1 MAARNSVKTY
11 VKDCFYHLYNRG
23 VEKRTIF
30 QDEQDF
36 GVFCN
41 YLKNYL
47 LPKDEFELQRI
58 IGSQDSKSSEKQ
70 KALKQLHLRNFN
82 NKIELHAYALLP
94 NHFHL
99 LVRQNNEDEIF
110 NFMIALGTRY
120 SGYFNRKYKRVG
132 PLFQGVYKAVLI
144 ETDMQLLHL
153 SRYIHL
159 NPIRYSNNLL
169 PSSLNDYL
177 GTTNTA
183 WIKTDYILNYFRK
196 DDPHTDY
203 QKFVSSALDESQLG
217 TLTIEYDG

>member
-23 VEKRTIF
+23 VEKRNIF

-47 LPKDEFELQRI
+47 LPKDELGLQI
-58 IGSQDSKSSEKQ
+58 IINSSDAKSSDKQ
-70 KALKQLHLRNFN
+70 KALKQLQLKNFN
-82 NKIELHAYALLP
+82 NRIQLHAYALLP

-99 LVRQNNEDEIF
+99 LVRQDNEIDIY
-110 NFMIALGTRY
+110 NFMNALGTRY

-132 PLFQGVYKAVLI
+132 PLFQGVYKAVLV

-159 NPIRYSNNLL
+159 NPARYSKILL

-177 GTTNTA
+177 GITNTA
-183 WIKTDYILNYFRK
+183 WVKTDYILNYFRK
-196 DDPHTDY
+196 DDPHSDY
-203 QKFVSSALDESQLG
+203 QKFISSALDESQLG
-217 TLTIEYDG
+217 TLTIEYGE